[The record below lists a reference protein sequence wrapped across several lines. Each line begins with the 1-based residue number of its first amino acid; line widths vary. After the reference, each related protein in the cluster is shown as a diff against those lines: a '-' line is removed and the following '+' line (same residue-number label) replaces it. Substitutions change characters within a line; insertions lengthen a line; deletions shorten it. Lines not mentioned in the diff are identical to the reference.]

1 MGLDTADDRR
11 NTLQRTS
18 LMWGE
23 STVLLLVVGLSA
35 GCTFRPEAPAPT
47 ATAPAAKV
55 DEAKV
60 DQAKVDQAKVD
71 QAKVDQAKAPPTL
84 NPLVGE
90 VTATESADGHTHLQ
104 LTPLPDV
111 QAGDIIRIKAAERI
125 IATALVTTVSTTSL
139 SALVTGLSDRT
150 RPVLTGDR
158 ATQLLPAELLPP
170 PGASEAHASET
181 QHAAA
186 HQPAVEAHAEHVEPA
201 PTAPAHA
208 AAHASDNHPAEH
220 AADSHATDTLAVNSH
235 VSGKNSIHVEAAA
248 VTGPVAAISSRAG
261 LVPGA
266 PREAASSPAP
276 VAAIAVTG
284 EAAAESVPPLN
295 PEMRARLNAER
306 AYFDLASRILRLPAA
321 NPELLEL
328 QERVRA
334 ELAEVEL
341 AP

>member
-23 STVLLLVVGLSA
+23 STALLLVVGLSA
-35 GCTFRPEAPAPT
+35 GCTFRPEAPNPT

-60 DQAKVDQAKVD
+60 DEAKVDQAKV
-71 QAKVDQAKAPPTL
+71 ASIKAPPTL

-125 IATALVTTVSTTSL
+125 IATALVTTVSPTSL

-158 ATQLLPAELLPP
+158 ATQLFPAELLPP
-170 PGASEAHASET
+170 PGASEAHAAET

-186 HQPAVEAHAEHVEPA
+186 HQPAVEAHVAAVEPA

-208 AAHASDNHPAEH
+208 ALASDNHPEEH

-235 VSGKNSIHVEAAA
+235 VSGKHSIHVEAAA
-248 VTGPVAAISSRAG
+248 VTGPVAVKSSRVG

-266 PREAASSPAP
+266 PREVASVTAP
-276 VAAIAVTG
+276 VAAMVATG
-284 EAAAESVPPLN
+284 AATGAAAAESVPPLN

-306 AYFDLASRILRLPAA
+306 AYFELASRILRLPAA

>member
-18 LMWGE
+18 RMWGE
-23 STVLLLVVGLSA
+23 STALLLVVGLSA
-35 GCTFRPEAPAPT
+35 GCTFRPETPNPT

-60 DQAKVDQAKVD
+60 DQAKVDQK
-71 QAKVDQAKAPPTL
+71 KASPTL
-84 NPLVGE
+84 TPLVGE
-90 VTATESADGHTHLQ
+90 VTATESADGRTYLQ
-104 LTPLPDV
+104 LNPLPDV
-111 QAGDIIRIKAAERI
+111 QAGDIIRIKATERI
-125 IATALVTTVSTTSL
+125 IATALITTISPTSL

-158 ATQLLPAELLPP
+158 ATQLLPVELLPP
-170 PGASEAHASET
+170 PGASEAHAAET

-186 HQPAVEAHAEHVEPA
+186 HQPPAEVHAEHVAAVEPA
-201 PTAPAHA
+201 PTATAHVA
-208 AAHASDNHPAEH
+208 ADTSDNHLEGH
-220 AADSHATDTLAVNSH
+220 AADSH
-235 VSGKNSIHVEAAA
+235 VSGTNPIHVETASI
-248 VTGPVAAISSRAG
+248 TGPVTAISSQAG

-266 PREAASSPAP
+266 PRDAASVPAL
-276 VAAIAVTG
+276 VAPITETRAATG
-284 EAAAESVPPLN
+284 AAAESVSPLN

-321 NPELLEL
+321 DPELLEL
-328 QERVRA
+328 QERLRA